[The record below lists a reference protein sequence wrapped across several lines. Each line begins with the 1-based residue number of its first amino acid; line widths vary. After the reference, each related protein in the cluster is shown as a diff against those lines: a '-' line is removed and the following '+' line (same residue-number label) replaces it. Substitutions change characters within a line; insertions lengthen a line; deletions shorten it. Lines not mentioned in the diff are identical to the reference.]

1 MVVVAVYDRV
11 PPPTPILAEVAKAV
25 AVKLAIK
32 NKHARRMDV
41 VLKFIKN
48 LSSKCL
54 LGEL

>member
-1 MVVVAVYDRV
+1 VVVAVYDRV
-11 PPPTPILAEVAKAV
+11 RPPTEILAEVAKAV

-48 LSSKCL
+48 LPSKCL